1 MQRILSP
8 AHITAGFVSVLVG
21 YTSAAAI
28 VLKAAEAGGA
38 DSAQAASW
46 LWALGMGMGGLG
58 ILLSV
63 RYRVPVGIA
72 WSTPGAALLV
82 TALSGVPM
90 DQAVGAFLA
99 CAALI
104 ALVGALGWFGR
115 LMALVPQTLAAAMLA
130 GVLVRFGLDVF
141 VALESRPAL
150 VGGMVATY
158 VLGKAA
164 LPRYAVPL
172 TLLVGV
178 VLAVGLG
185 LVGPLPPLLRPT
197 VPVFVMPAWS
207 LSALVGVAL
216 PLFVVT
222 MASQN
227 VPGVA
232 VLRAHGYEVP
242 TSPVMLGTG
251 LTGLLLAPFG
261 GFAFNLAAITAAI
274 CMAPSVDPD
283 PSRRWMAAVWCGL
296 FHILVG
302 SFGAS
307 VVGLFGALPG
317 ELVSAIAGLAL
328 LTTIGASLRMALDD
342 TDSLDAAVMTFAV
355 TASGLTFLSIGS
367 AFWGLA
373 LGLAVQ
379 ALSRWLRGGKRA

>member
-28 VLKAAEAGGA
+28 VLKADEAGGA
-38 DSAQAASW
+38 DLAQAASW
-46 LWALGMGMGGLG
+46 VWALGMGMGGLG

-232 VLRAHGYEVP
+232 VLISAG
-242 TSPVMLGTG
+242 
-251 LTGLLLAPFG
+251 
-261 GFAFNLAAITAAI
+261 
-274 CMAPSVDPD
+274 
-283 PSRRWMAAVWCGL
+283 RRVGAVWKPAAVGACAG
-296 FHILVG
+296 IAARIVG
-302 SFGAS
+302 HA
-307 VVGLFGALPG
+307 LFG
-317 ELVSAIAGLAL
+317 
-328 LTTIGASLRMALDD
+328 
-342 TDSLDAAVMTFAV
+342 
-355 TASGLTFLSIGS
+355 
-367 AFWGLA
+367 
-373 LGLAVQ
+373 
-379 ALSRWLRGGKRA
+379 